1 MIASFKDITDSFGEN
16 KKSIE
21 FFKRQVEG
29 LVNIGQLNYL
39 DVILFYNILDIYN
52 TNLEE
57 IDWIKLNKN
66 LNEYIETMS
75 KVVNIKNKDSVYY
88 LLTDNNN
95 ISKQTKKVIFRTLDI
110 KDEDYKIS
118 SKDNDISFGS
128 YEKNNSFLY

>member
-1 MIASFKDITDSFGEN
+1 
-16 KKSIE
+16 
-21 FFKRQVEG
+21 
-29 LVNIGQLNYL
+29 
-39 DVILFYNILDIYN
+39 
-52 TNLEE
+52 
-57 IDWIKLNKN
+57 
-66 LNEYIETMS
+66 MS